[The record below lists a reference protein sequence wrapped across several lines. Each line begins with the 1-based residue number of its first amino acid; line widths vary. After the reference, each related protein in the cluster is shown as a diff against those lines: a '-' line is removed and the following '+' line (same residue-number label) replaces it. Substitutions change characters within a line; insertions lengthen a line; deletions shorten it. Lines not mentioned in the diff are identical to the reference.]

1 MATMNISLPDE
12 MKEWVEAQAAT
23 GRFANVSDYMRDLV
37 RRDQER
43 DEARA
48 RLQTIVDEA
57 LASGSREIT
66 DLDAYFEE
74 IKQRA
79 HDRLKTS
86 DAA

>member
-1 MATMNISLPDE
+1 MNISLPDE

-43 DEARA
+43 DGARA

>member
-1 MATMNISLPDE
+1 MATMNVSLPDE
-12 MKEWVEAQAAT
+12 MKEWVEAQAAS
-23 GRFANVSDYMRDLV
+23 GRYANTSDYIRDII

-43 DEARA
+43 NQALA
-48 RLQTIVDEA
+48 KLQGVVDEA

-79 HDRLKTS
+79 NRRLAS

>member
-66 DLDAYFEE
+66 DLDAHFEE